1 MSEEVITQTYTQ
13 KIKHFNIFSCFDDN
27 ILKEFVNFHRECF
40 DEGVT
45 EAFIYIN
52 SPGGS
57 VFVFEGIQAI
67 MNSGEVSYHT
77 INIGAACSAACLLM
91 AQGSFRWAQPN
102 STFMFHDAASV
113 AWGKMKEI
121 DEMQEV
127 TKKQI
132 EKSMRIFADQTKKS
146 VKWWMD
152 KAYNKKTG
160 DFWFDAREALE
171 LGVIDCIG
179 IPTITRNP
187 PVHVDIPINVT
198 TVQKTATD
206 RERKNIKRIEEQ
218 FSIEPSSAKKAKKSV
233 KKTTKKQ
240 TNKSK

>member
-1 MSEEVITQTYTQ
+1 MSEEVITQSFTP
-13 KIKHFNIFSCFDDN
+13 KIKHFNIFGVFDETLLRN
-27 ILKEFVNFHRECF
+27 FVDFHRQCF
-40 DEGVT
+40 DEGVS

-57 VFVFEGIQAI
+57 VFVFEGIQSI

-77 INIGAACSAACLLM
+77 INIGAACSAGCLLM

-102 STFMFHDAASV
+102 SSFMFHDAASI

-127 TKKQI
+127 TKIQV
-132 EKSMRIFADQTKKS
+132 EKSMRVFADQTKKT
-146 VKWWMD
+146 VKWWMN

-160 DFWFDAREALE
+160 DFWFSALEALE
-171 LGVIDCIG
+171 YGVIDCIG
-179 IPTITRNP
+179 VPTITRNA
-187 PVHVDIPINVT
+187 PVHVDIPITVS
-198 TVQKTATD
+198 TVQKTVAD

-218 FSIEPSSAKKAKKSV
+218 LSIPPVKKSAKKSTKK
-233 KKTTKKQ
+233 KTQKTTK
-240 TNKSK
+240 S